1 MPNEIAKIE
10 TPDAQYY
17 AADEKPTLEARVY
30 ELEKQI
36 SGLKHSESV
45 SNAWADRWAKEQ
57 VRLGMIIKGL
67 NENMLSHEEVKQF
80 RTFIEDFNK
89 VFGDKNA

>member
-36 SGLKHSESV
+36 SGL
-45 SNAWADRWAKEQ
+45 NTAKAYQ
-57 VRLGMIIKGL
+57 MLGQIVGQKSKCGL
-67 NENMLSHEEVKQF
+67 
-80 RTFIEDFNK
+80 
-89 VFGDKNA
+89 A